1 MATYGISSYDP
12 CGYCDFCVKGC
23 TRCPSRCCETK
34 AMRLENLKR
43 IWKQRRMSASQALAI
58 RKSGI
63 VSKMVGQS
71 ACPTHLLQAGGPGDL
86 IRSVQSTIRDPSGVP
101 LRTAPARARATGL
114 RYVVRA
120 PRQRILYNN
129 RSGVDK
135 KHGSYARYL
144 ARKTG
149 GVLRKEQL
157 PVVRSQTART
167 GQPRNRTGTK
177 ACANPCA
184 GKQTTSQCGLSFNFS
199 STAFFTPHD
208 SILGIPQGAHPGF
221 ARAAAASFTGTG
233 DFGHSWSDEGRYLGA
248 CKPLI
253 CGHEVILLVAGLET
267 AEHSNTIAFGVSL
280 MVAGK
285 VPHDCFPTLTVIN
298 SRTRESSS
306 LHTSWRSS
314 GFSGHHFTVQIGAR
328 TVPATYW
335 QWLVQD
341 APQPGETAAE
351 VAMVRL
357 FENARPTDE
366 IIVLAEGSDCCS
378 TACCNNRIPTV
389 LAPGGACPA
398 TWTGRQGDNTQC
410 VSSTRCPSGCCSSGQ
425 TATYRN

>member
-1 MATYGISSYDP
+1 
-12 CGYCDFCVKGC
+12 
-23 TRCPSRCCETK
+23 
-34 AMRLENLKR
+34 
-43 IWKQRRMSASQALAI
+43 
-58 RKSGI
+58 
-63 VSKMVGQS
+63 
-71 ACPTHLLQAGGPGDL
+71 
-86 IRSVQSTIRDPSGVP
+86 
-101 LRTAPARARATGL
+101 
-114 RYVVRA
+114 
-120 PRQRILYNN
+120 
-129 RSGVDK
+129 
-135 KHGSYARYL
+135 
-144 ARKTG
+144 
-149 GVLRKEQL
+149 VLRKEQL

-199 STAFFTPHD
+199 STAFLASVD
-208 SILGIPQGAHPGF
+208 SGLGIPQGAHPGF
-221 ARAAAASFTGTG
+221 ARAAVASFTVPV
-233 DFGHSWSDEGRYLGA
+233 DFSHSWSDEGRYLGA

-253 CGHEVILLVAGLET
+253 CGHEVILLVAGLESGGIT
-267 AEHSNTIAFGVSL
+267 PFGVSL

-314 GFSGHHFTVQIGAR
+314 GFSGHFPVQIGAR

-335 QWLVQD
+335 QWLVQGG
-341 APQPGETAAE
+341 ANPGETAAE

-378 TACCNNRIPTV
+378 TACCNNRIPAMP
-389 LAPGGACPA
+389 APGRACPA